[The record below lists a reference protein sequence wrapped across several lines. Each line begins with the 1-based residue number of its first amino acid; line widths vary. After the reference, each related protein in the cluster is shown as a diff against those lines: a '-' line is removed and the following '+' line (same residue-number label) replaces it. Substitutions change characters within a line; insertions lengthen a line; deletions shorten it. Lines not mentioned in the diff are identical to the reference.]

1 MTKLTKINSN
11 TLIRVRVIA
20 RSISVKE
27 VALKRMK
34 DSGLTGGLYPSLAA
48 SIEELKSQLKEL
60 GAEGFVLDD

>member
-34 DSGLTGGLYPSLAA
+34 DSGLTGGLYPSLVA
-48 SIEELKSQLKEL
+48 SIEKPAKRIRSKRLCSR
-60 GAEGFVLDD
+60 